1 MPRHVYLQPDA
12 LDPVLSEERVLA
24 LVRPYLP
31 AARRVRAVE
40 ESGGEARAYLVD
52 DDAALKVQRPQQLR
66 PLTSLAKEVFIL
78 ERLASLPEG
87 DRLPVPR
94 VLGYG
99 REGTDIE
106 YTLLSRVP
114 GTALQRVELTPE
126 QRRGVLREL
135 GRSLRRL
142 HGLPVEPFIA
152 SGLVPGDLSFWDTM
166 TRIAEP
172 LLDRAR
178 ELRDR
183 DQSWDFPLSIEQI
196 AGRALSSLSP
206 APERALLHSNPY
218 EEHVFVDAAS
228 GVFTGIIDFGDSYVS
243 HPALDLRRW
252 NRPADRDALLAGYQE
267 AGAVGD
273 IWLSVWRA
281 LMIVAD
287 VNLMVQS
294 PQRADEARA
303 DLTALLAEAG

>member
-12 LDPVLSEERVLA
+12 PDPVLAEGRVLA

-31 AARRVRAVE
+31 TARRVRAVE

-52 DDAALKVQRPQQLR
+52 DDAVLKVQRPQQLR
-66 PLTSLAKEVFIL
+66 PLTSLAKEAFIL
-78 ERLASLPEG
+78 ERLAALPEG
-87 DRLPVPR
+87 ERLVAPR
-94 VLGYG
+94 VLGHG
-99 REGTDIE
+99 RADPGIE

-114 GTALQRVELTPE
+114 GSALGRVDLGPDL
-126 QRRGVLREL
+126 RRRVLAEL

-142 HGLPVEPFIA
+142 HALPVDPFVA

-172 LLDRAR
+172 LLDRAG
-178 ELRDR
+178 EVRDR
-183 DQSWDFPLSIEQI
+183 GQPWDFPLSIERI
-196 AGRALSSLSP
+196 AGRALSSLVP
-206 APERALLHSNPY
+206 AQERAVLHSNPY
-218 EEHVFVDAAS
+218 EEHVFVDPAR
-228 GVFTGIIDFGDSYVS
+228 GVFAGVIDFGDAYVS

-252 NRPADRDALLAGYQE
+252 NRPPDRDALLAGYEE

-273 IWLSVWRA
+273 AWMGVWRA

-287 VNLMVQS
+287 VNTMVQA
-294 PQRADEARA
+294 PQRADEARR
-303 DLTALLAEAG
+303 DLAALLAEIG

>member
-12 LDPVLSEERVLA
+12 FDPVFTEERVLA
-24 LVRPYLP
+24 LVRRYLP
-31 AARRVRAVE
+31 TARRVRAVE
-40 ESGGEARAYLVD
+40 ESGGEARAYFVD
-52 DDAALKVQRPQQLR
+52 DDTVLKVQRPPQLR
-66 PLTSLAKEVFIL
+66 PLTSLAKEAFIL
-78 ERLASLPEG
+78 EWLAALPERDRLA
-87 DRLPVPR
+87 VPR
-94 VLGYG
+94 VLGRG
-99 REGTDIE
+99 RDGPEIE

-114 GTALQRVELTPE
+114 GSALRRVDLAPN
-126 QRRGVLREL
+126 QRRKVLVEL

-142 HGLPVEPFIA
+142 HELPVDPFVA

-183 DQSWDFPLSIEQI
+183 GQTWDFPLSIEQI

-218 EEHVFVDAAS
+218 EEHVFVDAS
-228 GVFTGIIDFGDSYVS
+228 RGIFTGIIDFGDAYVS

-252 NRPADRDALLAGYQE
+252 NTLFDRTALLGGYQE
-267 AGAVGD
+267 AGAAGEA
-273 IWLSVWRA
+273 WMGVWRA

-287 VNLMVQS
+287 VNTMIQS
-294 PQRADEARA
+294 PQAAPARE
-303 DLTALLAEAG
+303 DLAGLLAELG